1 MRRKKVKI
9 EIENLNNVIFE
20 ENILKFDK
28 SDQKI
33 NESILGKIVGYI
45 EIYSSFIFSS
55 RIEVRDLMSLCQ
67 FFNISKM
74 ELQSE

>member
-74 ELQSE
+74 ESQSE